1 MTDRWGE
8 GHGND
13 GRWRGDWQDWQG
25 WRGDWQG
32 WQGERDWQGCQGWL
46 GWAPPWTP
54 SRSPTER
61 QTLQGSRDNI
71 TAVAEKHETAET
83 KRPTD
88 LITAVAAVG
97 GANKIG

>member
-1 MTDRWGE
+1 MMAAGAATGKTGKAGAATGKAGKASATGKAAKAGLA
-8 GHGND
+8 GHHH
-13 GRWRGDWQDWQG
+13 R
-25 WRGDWQG
+25 
-32 WQGERDWQGCQGWL
+32 
-46 GWAPPWTP
+46 TP

-61 QTLQGSRDNI
+61 QTLQGSRDII